1 MHFYFCNYMPLRTRK
16 ERILTLGIAYTKDPR
31 QLKDPEADGLVLV
44 RNERVD
50 FSSRVV
56 WMWRVMCGERRRGR
70 DIWLGAVNW
79 VVLLIFGEVFNKVML
94 TCTDSFDASSIGRV

>member
-1 MHFYFCNYMPLRTRK
+1 MV
-16 ERILTLGIAYTKDPR
+16 I
-31 QLKDPEADGLVLV
+31 V

-50 FSSRVV
+50 VSSRVV

-70 DIWLGAVNW
+70 DVCLEAVDW

-94 TCTDSFDASSIGRV
+94 TCTNMEGRALTPLSPSKHCTLVLVVLRLT

>member
-1 MHFYFCNYMPLRTRK
+1 MHFYFYNYMHLKTRR

-31 QLKDPEADGLVLV
+31 QLKDPEADGLVTV

-50 FSSRVV
+50 VSSRVV

-70 DIWLGAVNW
+70 DICLEAVNW
-79 VVLLIFGEVFNKVML
+79 VVLLIFGDVFNKAML
-94 TCTDSFDASSIGRV
+94 TCTNMASLTEQVL